1 MFFCEKGVKRE
12 LSCGRKPAAGGNEIG
27 IWIVNQSKDNK
38 DMRHL
43 SHKLHLYLS
52 IPFGLLLVVIC
63 ATGAMLAIQDDIIKA
78 LNLDYYYVEKRGDK
92 PHRVDELVGKVIRTL
107 PDSIKVTGVE
117 ISSDPDRTY
126 GVKLSDADR
135 STVFVDQYTTDI
147 LGTQGE
153 SKFFATVK
161 RLHRTLLDSRP
172 PAGTLLHGK
181 YIVGFAAIALVI
193 IVITGLSLW
202 MPKGRHPA
210 ANRFVP
216 VTKAGVW
223 RLNYSLHSV
232 AGMYASLFLLVM
244 SLTGLTWS
252 FEWYRIA
259 FYNIFGAEAP
269 VQKHPTRIDFDPRDP
284 RLNAEILRGWD
295 NAFRHLDA
303 AGNGYDLVAISPNK
317 AYGYYLSSGN
327 TRAYDY
333 YTFED
338 NGEIKTAQYYR
349 DAAKDT
355 KLRGWIR
362 SVHTGSF
369 GGIVTRLIWA
379 LAALT
384 GALLPIGG
392 YIIWWRRIT
401 PRRGARRCNGG
412 CNKAPRSG
420 SR

>member
-1 MFFCEKGVKRE
+1 
-12 LSCGRKPAAGGNEIG
+12 
-27 IWIVNQSKDNK
+27 
-38 DMRHL
+38 MRHL
-43 SHKLHLYLS
+43 SHKIHLYLS
-52 IPFGLLLVVIC
+52 IPFGLLIVVIC
-63 ATGAMLAIQDDIIKA
+63 ATGALLALQDDIIKM

-92 PHRVDELVGKVIRTL
+92 AHDVDELVGKVMQTI

-126 GVKLSDADR
+126 GVKLSDVDR
-135 STVFVDQYTTDI
+135 STVFVNQYTTDI
-147 LGTQGE
+147 IGTQGE

-172 PAGTLLHGK
+172 KADALIHGK
-181 YIVGFAAIALVI
+181 YIVGFTAIALVFI
-193 IVITGLSLW
+193 IVTGLVLW
-202 MPKGRHPA
+202 LPKDRHVTRR
-210 ANRFVP
+210 RFVP
-216 VTKAGVW
+216 LTNAGLW
-223 RLNYSLHSV
+223 KLNYTLHSV
-232 AGMYASLFLLVM
+232 AGMYAGMFLLVM

-259 FYNIFGAEAP
+259 FYNMFGAEAP
-269 VQKHPTRIDFDPRDP
+269 VQKHPTRIDFAPDDPK
-284 RLNAEILRGWD
+284 LNAEILRGWND
-295 NAFRHLDA
+295 AFRHLDA

-333 YTFED
+333 YTFDD
-338 NGEIKTAQYYR
+338 NGEIKTAKYYR

-369 GGIVTRLIWA
+369 GGIFTRVIWA
-379 LAALT
+379 VAAVT

-401 PRRGARRCNGG
+401 PRRGARRCSDG
-412 CNKAPRSG
+412 CNKAPKNG
-420 SR
+420 SL